1 MRKGTHYIIN
11 KRIKTEIFS
20 FFMNKVRR
28 TILECAKNTVIL
40 HAKSNI
46 FKMKKTLTGLFS
58 VAIIGLCALTTTSCS
73 HKKFNVEGQISNA
86 ADSVLYF
93 ENVGLE
99 GISIIDSVK
108 LSDKGDFS
116 FSEEG
121 PAAPEFYRLRIYDQI
136 INVSIDSTE
145 TVTIKAQYPQ
155 MATQYEVSGSE
166 NCAKIKELTLKQIDL
181 HQRAMAIQ
189 ENTALGVDEANDS
202 ILRIIDAYKQDVK
215 TNYIFKEPMKAYAYF
230 ALFQTLGN
238 WLLFNPRSN
247 KDDIKVFAAVA
258 TSWDTYYP
266 HAERGQNLHN
276 IAIEGMKNVRITEGL
291 MEQAIDA
298 SKVEEAG
305 VLDIALKDNH
315 GQIRHLTDL
324 KGKVVLL
331 DFHIFATNESPA
343 RILLLR
349 ELYNKYASQGFEIY
363 QVSLDPDEH
372 FWKQQTAALPWIS
385 VRDEDG
391 INSHII
397 SMYNIQSVP
406 DYFII
411 DRGNNLVK
419 RAAQMKDLEAEIKK
433 LL

>member
-1 MRKGTHYIIN
+1 
-11 KRIKTEIFS
+11 
-20 FFMNKVRR
+20 
-28 TILECAKNTVIL
+28 
-40 HAKSNI
+40 
-46 FKMKKTLTGLFS
+46 MKKTFNGLFS
-58 VAIIGLCALTTTSCS
+58 AAIIAFCALIATSCS
-73 HKKFNVEGQISNA
+73 QKKFNVEGQISNA
-86 ADSVLYF
+86 SDSVLYF

-99 GISIIDSVK
+99 GSNVIDSVK
-108 LSDKGDFS
+108 LSDNGNFS
-116 FSEEG
+116 FSDEA
-121 PAAPEFYRLRIYDQI
+121 PVAPEFYRLRIADQI

-166 NCAKIKELTLKQIDL
+166 NCLKIKELALKQIDL
-181 HQRAMAIQ
+181 HKRAMAIQ

-202 ILRIIDAYKQDVK
+202 ILKIIDAYKEDVK
-215 TNYIFKEPMKAYAYF
+215 TNYIFKEPMKAYSYF

-276 IAIEGMKNVRITEGL
+276 IAIEGMKNMRITEGAR
-291 MEQAIDA
+291 EQTIDA

-305 VLDIALKDNH
+305 VLDIALQDNH
-315 GQIRHLTDL
+315 GQVRHLTDL

-331 DFHIFATNESPA
+331 DFHIFAMDESPA

-349 ELYNKYASQGFEIY
+349 ELYNKYAAQGFEIY

-391 INSHII
+391 INSQRI
-397 SMYNIQSVP
+397 MLYNIQSVP

-411 DRGNNLVK
+411 DRNNNLVK
-419 RAAQMKDLEAEIKK
+419 RAEQMKDLEAEIKK